1 MTQPHPMHILYSGV
15 LRVVGSVF
23 AALGSVVL
31 MGADCV
37 QCGSMYVQCLFAP
50 TCIFL
55 FYVAFFL
62 PGGSNVILS

>member
-23 AALGSVVL
+23 AALGSIVL

-37 QCGSMYVQCLFAP
+37 QCGSMYVRCM
-50 TCIFL
+50 
-55 FYVAFFL
+55 
-62 PGGSNVILS
+62 